1 MNTSIML
8 TKCIRNS
15 IFIYFES
22 FIQIAIY
29 RLMYILYSILCFK
42 IVLLKVTNANK
53 VVSEKMDYNVFQFCL
68 QQNNRMMLFGFNVNK
83 IITILGDKY
92 MCKFICKPN
101 VIDKN
106 LLI

>member
-22 FIQIAIY
+22 FIRIAIY

-53 VVSEKMDYNVFQFCL
+53 IVSEKNGL
-68 QQNNRMMLFGFNVNK
+68 QCISILFATK
-83 IITILGDKY
+83 
-92 MCKFICKPN
+92 
-101 VIDKN
+101 
-106 LLI
+106 